1 MKFES
6 PTRHVFSPAYIS
18 HISCNIS
25 CECFFLSLQLIF
37 TFIYFILSNAQER
50 NAYGTNRS
58 WCIHNHQPLK
68 HQQSN
73 LNQEEHIFSVLKFNS
88 STRIIY
94 GALAQFCVHMERS
107 Y

>member
-1 MKFES
+1 MF
-6 PTRHVFSPAYIS
+6 
-18 HISCNIS
+18 
-25 CECFFLSLQLIF
+25 SLQHIYPIYHVTYNANVLFFI
-37 TFIYFILSNAQER
+37 TTDIYIIIYFILSNAQEL

-58 WCIHNHQPLK
+58 WFIHNHQPLK

-73 LNQEEHIFSVLKFNS
+73 LNQDGHIFSVLKFNS
-88 STRIIY
+88 SARIIY